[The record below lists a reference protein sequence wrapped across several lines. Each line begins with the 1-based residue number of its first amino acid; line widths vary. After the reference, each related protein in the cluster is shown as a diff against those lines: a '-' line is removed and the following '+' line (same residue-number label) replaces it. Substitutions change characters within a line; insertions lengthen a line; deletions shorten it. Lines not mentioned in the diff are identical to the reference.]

1 MKEYESIRDE
11 LASPASPLP
20 SAGSDGYN
28 SEADSKLFQVAAA
41 LEDQHKDRNDSSTSK
56 RSSRK
61 AGKKASAN
69 PDLLELRPWDADGE
83 DLFEWFAII
92 RGPKGGAYEGE

>member
-11 LASPASPLP
+11 LGSPASPLP

-28 SEADSKLFQVAAA
+28 SEAENKLFQVAAEA
-41 LEDQHKDRNDSSTSK
+41 SVKDTESK
-56 RSSRK
+56 KRKGRK
-61 AGKKASAN
+61 AGKKGKAAAN